1 MIFNFHKNK
10 LLFSHQ
16 QLVSASYGN
25 EYTSK
30 NIDLKKLLK
39 IYNNKNTTNLSYV
52 SIISQFNNKI
62 YPFFDL
68 DDQEK
73 LNFFE
78 ELYIDR
84 NYVIFSSSPDH
95 YWAFLD
101 SQQNNIKKI
110 FSDLNWNKCNDEK
123 YVKFSKKH
131 NLIHIRGLYDN
142 LTRKPHIIKTNG
154 ILSENFS
161 LFIKQLEDFYNNEG
175 LKISATIYD
184 DKNLILL
191 YNRKVKLEKL
201 DTI

>member
-10 LLFSHQ
+10 LMFSYQH
-16 QLVSASYGN
+16 LKNTSYGN
-25 EYTSK
+25 DYLYK
-30 NIDLKKLLK
+30 NVDIKKLLK
-39 IYNNKNTTNLSYV
+39 IYTDKDTTLSYV

-62 YPFFDL
+62 YPVFDL

-73 LNFFE
+73 LDFFE

-95 YWAFLD
+95 YWAILD
-101 SQQNNIKKI
+101 SQQKNVKYI
-110 FSDLNWNKCNDEK
+110 FSDLKWNKCNDPK
-123 YVKFSKKH
+123 YVKFSKQY
-131 NLIHIRGLYDN
+131 NLIRIRGIYDN
-142 LTRKPHIIKTNG
+142 LTRKPHIIKKNG

-175 LKISATIYD
+175 LKISATRYN
-184 DKNLILL
+184 DKNLIVL

-201 DTI
+201 DTL